1 MLEARQITYIYGA
14 GTPFEIKAL
23 DGADFSVS
31 AGEFAGVIGHT
42 GSGKST
48 LIQHL
53 NGLLKPHGGQVLL
66 EGRDIWDKGNKMR
79 NVRFA
84 VGLVFQY
91 PEYQLFEETV
101 EKDIAFGPKAM
112 GLSEIEISERTAEA
126 MELVG
131 LDKSIAAKSP
141 FDLSGGQKRRAAI
154 AGVIAMRPKVL
165 VLDEPTAG
173 LDPSGRREIMS
184 LLSAYR
190 KQSGAAVVL
199 VTHSMEDIARAADSL
214 TVLSRSKTVARG
226 SLNEVFHNRETLT
239 QIGLDVPAV
248 TRVLLRLR
256 SLGLDVDTEAY
267 TLEDAIESLS
277 RLRAGNHP
285 VAAETTSPPVG
296 GTPPQEENKRGLTF
310 NSPLGRGGRESD
322 GVVSC

>member
-1 MLEARQITYIYGA
+1 MIEAKNITYIYGQ
-14 GTPFEIKAL
+14 GTPFEKKAL

-53 NGLLKPHGGQVLL
+53 NGLLKPHDGSVCL
-66 EGRDIWDKGNKMR
+66 EGRNIWEKGYKLR
-79 NVRFA
+79 DARFA

-112 GLSEIEISERTAEA
+112 GLSGEETAERVREA
-126 MELVG
+126 MEIVG
-131 LDKSIAAKSP
+131 LKRELAEKSP

-154 AGVIAMRPKVL
+154 AGVIAMRPKAL

-173 LDPSGRREIMS
+173 LDPSGRQEILDHIS
-184 LLSAYR
+184 GYR
-190 KQSGAAVVL
+190 KRTGAAVVL
-199 VTHSMEDIARAADSL
+199 VTHSMEDIARTADSL
-214 TVLSRSKTVARG
+214 TVLSMSKTLLRG
-226 SLNEVFHNRETLT
+226 TLEDVFQNRDSLTR
-239 QIGLDVPAV
+239 IGLDVPIV

-256 SLGLDVDTEAY
+256 ALGLNVDTNAY
-267 TLEDAIESLS
+267 TPEAAI
-277 RLRAGNHP
+277 
-285 VAAETTSPPVG
+285 AAIKAVRP
-296 GTPPQEENKRGLTF
+296 
-310 NSPLGRGGRESD
+310 
-322 GVVSC
+322 C

>member
-1 MLEARQITYIYGA
+1 MLRAEKLTYIYGQ

-53 NGLLKPHGGQVLL
+53 NGLLKPHSGRILL
-66 EGRDIWDKGNKMR
+66 EGRDIWEKGAKLR
-79 NVRFA
+79 GVRFA

-101 EKDIAFGPKAM
+101 AKDIAFGPSAM
-112 GLSEIEISERTAEA
+112 GLGEAEVAERVREA
-126 MELVG
+126 MEFTG
-131 LDKSIAAKSP
+131 LSPELAEKSP

-173 LDPSGRREIMS
+173 LDPSGRHDILAHVRD
-184 LLSAYR
+184 YR
-190 KQSGAAVVL
+190 TKTGAAVVL
-199 VTHSMEDIARAADSL
+199 VTHSMEDIARTADSI
-214 TVLSRSKTVARG
+214 TVLSRAKSVLRG
-226 SLNEVFHNRETLT
+226 SLHEVFSHRETLT
-239 QIGLDVPAV
+239 GIGLDVPAV

-256 SLGLDVDTEAY
+256 AMGLNVDTGAY
-267 TLEDAIESLS
+267 TLEDAVKAV
-277 RLRAGNHP
+277 RA
-285 VAAETTSPPVG
+285 VRA
-296 GTPPQEENKRGLTF
+296 
-310 NSPLGRGGRESD
+310 
-322 GVVSC
+322 C